1 MHTRDTIVPTTDA
14 RALRRAIKALVGRF
28 SLSARADV
36 SCCGMTVA
44 QAACLEALAAAGP
57 LRLGDLGCRLGIAPS
72 TVSRNLERLESRGLV
87 IRGADADDAR
97 AARVR
102 LTEEGKGA
110 AREIER
116 QSECFAVSILERL
129 APDRRRA
136 VLDSIVEL
144 SAAVRQATESCC
156 PGAFDHL
163 LDPTEGRKPTKQRSR
178 T

>member
-1 MHTRDTIVPTTDA
+1 MPNTASAVSSTDA
-14 RALRRAIKALVGRF
+14 RALRRAIRGLVGRF

-57 LRLGDLGCRLGIAPS
+57 LRMGDLGRRLGIAPS
-72 TVSRNLERLESRGLV
+72 TVSRNLERLENRGLV
-87 IRGADADDAR
+87 IRVADDTDAR

-102 LTEEGKGA
+102 LTLKGEGA

-116 QSECFAVSILERL
+116 QSDRFAASILDRL
-129 APDRRRA
+129 APARRRA
-136 VLDSIVEL
+136 VLDSLDEL
-144 SAAVRQATESCC
+144 SAAVRLATESCC

-163 LDPTEGRKPTKQRSR
+163 LEPKGARAEKRSG